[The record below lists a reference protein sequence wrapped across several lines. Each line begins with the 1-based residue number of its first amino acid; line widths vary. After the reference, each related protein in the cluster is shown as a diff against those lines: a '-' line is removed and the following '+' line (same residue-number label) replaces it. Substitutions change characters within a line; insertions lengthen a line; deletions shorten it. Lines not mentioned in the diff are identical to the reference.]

1 MRRGAAG
8 RRGLTRDRAADRP
21 GASGEVVA
29 DDGPE
34 SPVHIIDVGEL
45 QSALRHRDLTIPRR
59 NPTCDEMLQ
68 RPLLGMQVGIL
79 VLALFGTII
88 YFMVRITRRE
98 REGEPL
104 PSPPIPADRS
114 AIVHGGRSATSTWSA
129 ADGRGRP
136 RQVFGLHS
144 LATRL

>member
-1 MRRGAAG
+1 MRDQQQAARDAAAG

-21 GASGEVVA
+21 GASGEVIA

-45 QSALRHRDLTIPRR
+45 QSALWHRDLAIPRR

-79 VLALFGTII
+79 LLALFGTII
-88 YFMVRITRRE
+88 YFMVRITP
-98 REGEPL
+98 REGGPSL
-104 PSPPIPADRS
+104 PHRS
-114 AIVHGGRSATSTWSA
+114 RLTEARSCTTKV
-129 ADGRGRP
+129 GHKYVVRG
-136 RQVFGLHS
+136 
-144 LATRL
+144 